1 MTLSFFFVN
10 LNGKDY
16 YRESKLRN
24 LMRFKDHIKS
34 TRFKATLWYSG
45 LFLLLELI
53 IGITVFLYL
62 KHSLEKDLD
71 HSLTKQAEMIYN
83 FVEESKI
90 DLSNFK
96 PDSVYSSADELVYDI
111 IFEAV
116 ALNPRNSYVQV
127 ELNNNML
134 FKTQNLIDQKIPFP
148 LVPDDKIVIKNILNN
163 QLSEYPIRA
172 AYFQKNKYKITVA
185 YPSHL
190 IKETLTNLTDIYIII
205 APLFFILS
213 MAGGSILSAR
223 SLSRID
229 KITRKTDDITTQNL
243 DEKIPGEEFNDEYG
257 RLVATLNRMIK
268 RIKTSLDYMN
278 HFSIAASHELKT
290 PLTILRGEV
299 EVTLRHQQTPEYYKE
314 ILKSNYEEILRLINI
329 VDRLFLVS
337 RFDNKLIQPN
347 FRKVNLKEFLERTT
361 DSLAY
366 LSSEKNNMLK
376 IEADSKVETEIDPDL
391 MQQVLTNLI
400 ENAIKYGYEDE
411 PIIITGTKSDG
422 RIKISV
428 INKGEGIP
436 EEDLSKIFDRFY
448 RVESSRSRKM
458 GGTGLGLSIVRSIVN
473 LHNGEIFVNS
483 VVGKETEFYFLLQ
496 SAS

>member
-1 MTLSFFFVN
+1 MVQFRKFMQL
-10 LNGKDY
+10 
-16 YRESKLRN
+16 
-24 LMRFKDHIKS
+24 KDHIKS

-53 IGITVFLYL
+53 IGITVFIYL
-62 KHSLEKDLD
+62 RHSLDRDLD
-71 HSLTKQAEMIYN
+71 RSLTKQAEMIYH

-127 ELNNNML
+127 ELNDKML
-134 FKTQNLIDQKIPFP
+134 FKTQNLIDQHIPFP
-148 LVPDDKIVIKNILNN
+148 RISQNKVVISDILNRR
-163 QLSEYPIRA
+163 LSEYPIRT
-172 AYFQKNKYKITVA
+172 AYLYKNNYKITVA

-190 IKETLTNLTDIYIII
+190 IEETLTNLTDIFIII

-213 MAGGSILSAR
+213 IIGGAVLSAGPLR
-223 SLSRID
+223 RID
-229 KITRKTDDITTQNL
+229 KITKKTDEITTRNL

-257 RLVATLNRMIK
+257 RLVHTLNRMIR

-290 PLTILRGEV
+290 PLTILRGEI
-299 EVTLRHQQTPEYYKE
+299 EIALRHPKAADQYRE
-314 ILKSNYEEILRLINI
+314 ILESNYEEVLRLINI
-329 VDRLFLVS
+329 VDRLFLIS
-337 RFDNKLIQPN
+337 RFDNQLVKLNRQ
-347 FRKVNLKEFLERTT
+347 RVNLKDFLQRTA

-366 LSSEKNNMLK
+366 LSPDKNNILE
-376 IEADSKVETEIDPDL
+376 IETDKEIETEFDPDL
-391 MQQVLTNLI
+391 MRQVLTNLI

-411 PIIITGTKSDG
+411 PIKIKGLRSRKG
-422 RIKISV
+422 IKISV

-436 EEDLSKIFDRFY
+436 PEDLPKIFDRFY
-448 RVESSRSRKM
+448 RMETSRSRKM
-458 GGTGLGLSIVRSIVN
+458 GGTGLGLSIVQSIVH
-473 LHNGEIFVNS
+473 LHEGEIFVNS
-483 VVGKETEFYFLLQ
+483 EKGGETEFYIILNTP
-496 SAS
+496 S